1 MEKNSNLILVR
12 SLTKF
17 YSIPGLRIGYGI
29 LHPEKIHR
37 IDSFQYPWSVNA
49 LAQAVGAEVIL
60 DKAFKEKTRNW
71 TIHEINFM
79 FQALKSIPEIE
90 IFPSETNFFLIRI
103 RDQSA
108 PVARGFYQHLLSQSL
123 LIRNCGNFRGLNESF
138 FRISLRERWENQRL
152 LDSISDYFSYRQ
164 RIKNK

>member
-1 MEKNSNLILVR
+1 
-12 SLTKF
+12 
-17 YSIPGLRIGYGI
+17 
-29 LHPEKIHR
+29 
-37 IDSFQYPWSVNA
+37 
-49 LAQAVGAEVIL
+49 
-60 DKAFKEKTRNW
+60 
-71 TIHEINFM
+71 M

-103 RDQSA
+103 RDQGA
-108 PVARGFYQHLLSQSL
+108 LVARGLYQHLLSQSL